1 MRALLKEQPQSELQ
15 LLSPSGLSAPAPCF
29 LTILTTPQEAA
40 SANALSDIRLKLLNT
55 VLLTAGLGHLLV
67 LAPRLNGGGPLLPVV
82 LGTWALAALLGGVN
96 LLQKPRDA

>member
-1 MRALLKEQPQSELQ
+1 MLLTVAVTRQKLIPVAVPVCPCT
-15 LLSPSGLSAPAPCF
+15 LS
-29 LTILTTPQEAA
+29 LTTPQEAA
-40 SANALSDIRLKLLNT
+40 SANALSDIRLKLLNI

-96 LLQKPRDA
+96 LLQKPKDA